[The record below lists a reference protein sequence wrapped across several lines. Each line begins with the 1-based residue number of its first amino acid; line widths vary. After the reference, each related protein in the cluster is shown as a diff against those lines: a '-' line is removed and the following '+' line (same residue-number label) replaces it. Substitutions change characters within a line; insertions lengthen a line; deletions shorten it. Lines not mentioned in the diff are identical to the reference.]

1 MGIKSGGALIVTT
14 GLAAIYVEPYKF
26 ELQELPVP
34 EVEPGG
40 ILVRITAAGICGSD
54 LHYYRG
60 HLKPGNWTGDPA
72 NRPTILGHEMTGV
85 IAAIGSEVSTDS
97 MGRSLKEGDRVAY
110 TYFFPCMRCYNCL
123 RGQLNACPN
132 RTRHRKPVEE
142 YPYCSGGFSQYFYL
156 HPGHF
161 VFKVPDEL
169 ADEQVAPVNC
179 AVSQVIFGLNKA
191 GVGMGDTVV
200 IQGAGGL
207 GINAAAA
214 AKEMGAGQVIVIDG
228 AANRLEL
235 AKRCGADEVID
246 FTEYTTAEARVT
258 RVKELTE
265 GRGGDVVMEL
275 VGLPDV
281 FVEGIELTRN
291 GGTLIEIGN
300 MWPGGAT
307 ELDVAKT
314 VWGNTTIIGIAH
326 YDPYTLP
333 VALDFL
339 VEAQGKYAL
348 EDLMSHSFPLTE
360 INSAF
365 EQAEWSGKDGGT
377 KITRA
382 YLRP

>member
-1 MGIKSGGALIVTT
+1 MTT
-14 GLAAIYVEPYKF
+14 GLAALYIEPYRF
-26 ELQELPVP
+26 ELEELPVP

-40 ILVRITAAGICGSD
+40 VLVRITAAGICGSD

-60 HLKPGNWTGDPA
+60 HLKPGNWTGDPK

-85 IAAIGSEVSTDS
+85 VAAMGSDVTTDS
-97 MGRSLKEGDRVAY
+97 LGRSLKEGDRVAY
-110 TYFFPCMRCYNCL
+110 TYFFPCMRCYFCL
-123 RGQLNACPN
+123 RGQLNTCPN
-132 RTRHRKPVEE
+132 RTRFRRTVED
-142 YPYCSGGFSQYFYL
+142 YPYCSGGFAQYFYL

-169 ADEQVAPVNC
+169 PDEQVAPVNC
-179 AVSQVIFGLNKA
+179 AVSQVVFGLKKA
-191 GVGMGDTVV
+191 GVQMGDTVV

-214 AKEMGAGQVIVIDG
+214 AKEMGAGRVIVIDG
-228 AANRLEL
+228 AANRLSL
-235 AKRCGADEVID
+235 ALRCGADDVVDIN
-246 FTEYTTAEARVT
+246 EYGTSEARVA

-281 FVEGIELTRN
+281 FIEGLELTRN
-291 GGTLIEIGN
+291 GGTLVEIGN
-300 MWPGGAT
+300 MWPGGTAQ
-307 ELDVAKT
+307 LDVAKT
-314 VWGNTTIIGIAH
+314 VWGNTTVLGIAH

-348 EDLMSHSFPLTE
+348 SELMSHGFPLTE
-360 INSAF
+360 INDAF
-365 EQAEWSGKDGGT
+365 KQAEWSGKDGGT
-377 KITRA
+377 EITRA
-382 YLRP
+382 YLTP